1 MKTQILLLAASL
13 CLWASQACART
24 WVDDTGKHRVEAEF
38 VELKDDVVR
47 LRKPDGKH
55 VSVPV
60 SRLSAADQQYVRDL
74 MRQPAEE
81 QPEAVASPPP
91 ALAEEAPAEVAPVE
105 TGPEKSETTEAE
117 AAAAPVEP
125 AAEAPAAQGPE
136 SGPSPARQQGEAEG
150 PAFSSLWYLLAAIP
164 VAGLAVWWLKRKMS
178 HAGSRTR
185 TARSTAKTSSPTR
198 KPASSPT
205 RKPTPS
211 PIRSTS
217 SSTAASK
224 PFWRLELDFA
234 GPSDSGDA
242 KIRESYE
249 LCKRDG
255 KPKLLGGLADGE
267 ILWMAQMVHKCRA
280 SDKLLSE
287 LGISRSDVQPG
298 SKLSASLSSFEP
310 PPSSY
315 RYSGSSSFRPYSSRP
330 ESRGRSELRG

>member
-1 MKTQILLLAASL
+1 M
-13 CLWASQACART
+13 
-24 WVDDTGKHRVEAEF
+24 
-38 VELKDDVVR
+38 
-47 LRKPDGKH
+47 
-55 VSVPV
+55 
-60 SRLSAADQQYVRDL
+60 
-74 MRQPAEE
+74 
-81 QPEAVASPPP
+81 
-91 ALAEEAPAEVAPVE
+91 
-105 TGPEKSETTEAE
+105 
-117 AAAAPVEP
+117 
-125 AAEAPAAQGPE
+125 
-136 SGPSPARQQGEAEG
+136 
-150 PAFSSLWYLLAAIP
+150 
-164 VAGLAVWWLKRKMS
+164 
-178 HAGSRTR
+178 R
-185 TARSTAKTSSPTR
+185 TATVSASTAILFARRSGTHDSSRP
-198 KPASSPT
+198 PV
-205 RKPTPS
+205 
-211 PIRSTS
+211 TS

-224 PFWRLELDFA
+224 PFWRLELDYA

-330 ESRGRSELRG
+330 PC